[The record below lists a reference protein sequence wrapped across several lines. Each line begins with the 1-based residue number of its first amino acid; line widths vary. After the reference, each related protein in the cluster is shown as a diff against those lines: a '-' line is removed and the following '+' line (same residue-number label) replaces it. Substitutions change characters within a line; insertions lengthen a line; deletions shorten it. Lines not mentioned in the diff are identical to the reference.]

1 MIFVQIFLIVVQHC
15 LTFLLKE
22 CEFAVTFS
30 QEGTGYLKLIDQS
43 TCWKWKELKQWKPS
57 L

>member
-1 MIFVQIFLIVVQHC
+1 MIFVKIFLIVVQHC

-43 TCWKWKELKQWKPS
+43 TC
-57 L
+57 